1 MTNGWKKHAE
11 IKKEI
16 YEKKWPNAK
25 IDYITAHNGGI
36 KMYGGGDNLKGWGK
50 TAEAIAYT
58 LKTVGL
64 ADCVMGSSTMDFA
77 AEEGFENDGDA
88 MKLWDA
94 AIEIYNWEVNG
105 VA

>member
-16 YEKKWPNAK
+16 YEKKWPKAK

-36 KMYGGGDNLKGWGK
+36 KMYGGDNLKGWGK
-50 TAEAIAYT
+50 TAEGIAYT

>member
-1 MTNGWKKHAE
+1 MTN
-11 IKKEI
+11 
-16 YEKKWPNAK
+16 K

-36 KMYGGGDNLKGWGK
+36 KMFAGGFNLKGWGK

-77 AEEGFENDGDA
+77 AEYGFENDDDA
-88 MKLWDA
+88 RELWDE
-94 AIEIYNWEVNG
+94 AIGIYNWEVNG

>member
-1 MTNGWKKHAE
+1 MTT
-11 IKKEI
+11 
-16 YEKKWPNAK
+16 K
-25 IDYITAHNGGI
+25 IDYIIAHNGGI
-36 KMYGGGDNLKGWGK
+36 KMYGGAKDGTYPGYDIGNLKGWGK

-77 AEEGFENDGDA
+77 SEEGFENDGDA
-88 MKLWDA
+88 MKLWNA

>member
-16 YEKKWPNAK
+16 YEKKWPKAK
-25 IDYITAHNGGI
+25 IDYIAAHNGGI
-36 KMYGGGDNLKGWGK
+36 KMYGGDNLKGWGK
-50 TAEAIAYT
+50 TAEGIAYT

-64 ADCVMGSSTMDFA
+64 ADCVMVSSTMDFA

>member
-1 MTNGWKKHAE
+1 MKN
-11 IKKEI
+11 
-16 YEKKWPNAK
+16 K
-25 IDYITAHNGGI
+25 IDFITAENGGI
-36 KMYGGGDNLKGWGK
+36 KMYAGLNNVKGWGK
-50 TAEAIAYT
+50 TAKGIAYT

-64 ADCVMGSSTMDFA
+64 ADRVMGSSTMDFA

>member
-16 YEKKWPNAK
+16 YEKKWPKAK

-50 TAEAIAYT
+50 SAKSIAYT
-58 LKTVGL
+58 L
-64 ADCVMGSSTMDFA
+64 
-77 AEEGFENDGDA
+77 
-88 MKLWDA
+88 
-94 AIEIYNWEVNG
+94 
-105 VA
+105 